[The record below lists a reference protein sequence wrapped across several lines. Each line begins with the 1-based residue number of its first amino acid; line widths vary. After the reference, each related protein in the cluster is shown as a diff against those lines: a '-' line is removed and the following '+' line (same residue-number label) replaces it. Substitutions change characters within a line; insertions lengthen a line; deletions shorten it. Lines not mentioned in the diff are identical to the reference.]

1 MKKYGLSILVCL
13 LLISSLV
20 YVEALENNTTPS
32 YNVSFFVYDCF
43 NIEDKNGKKSGYGYE
58 MLENISH
65 YFQGTFNYIG
75 YDLSANECIQLLD
88 EGKID
93 LYTAAKKTS
102 EREEKIYFF

>member
-1 MKKYGLSILVCL
+1 
-13 LLISSLV
+13 
-20 YVEALENNTTPS
+20 
-32 YNVSFFVYDCF
+32 
-43 NIEDKNGKKSGYGYE
+43 

-102 EREEKIYFF
+102 ERGEKYIFSKHPIITSTTCMTIKVGNTKIVSGDYSTYQGIKIGLLERHTYNSKFENFAKK